1 MWGKQQMNY
10 IFLWTYQQGK
20 PGCPHITNQFNFC
33 CKGKSYSIQIFE
45 ILSGNGHDEYDIADE
60 NISRLKEG
68 REDFEENIKD

>member
-1 MWGKQQMNY
+1 MCEENSKW
-10 IFLWTYQQGK
+10 ITYSYEPTEKGK
-20 PGCPHITNQFNFC
+20 PDGPHITNQFNFC

-68 REDFEENIKD
+68 REDFWWKY